1 MNGRVDVEVSHRVE
15 EVSKCMGGMKSVM
28 ISTRA
33 VGMTAKEKVV

>member
-15 EVSKCMGGMKSVM
+15 EVSKYMGGMKSVM
-28 ISTRA
+28 STRA